1 MSGSDLVAAGSL
13 GMQIH
18 GETLPVE
25 GLLQIE
31 RDGGV
36 AFRFD
41 GTDPLLLRARIQT
54 IGERLL
60 AFCGRCDLPVEHEF
74 GDGLYIRRLLIPK
87 GTLIVGRVHKIG
99 CVNVVEQ
106 GDIAVLT
113 ESGAMRVR
121 TGFLVHS
128 PAGLQKLGYANE
140 DTVFTNIFSTNE
152 TDIETLEAMIVCD
165 THDQI
170 ELALED
176 SSMMIEEGA

>member
-18 GETLPVE
+18 GETLPMH
-25 GLLQIE
+25 GLLQVE
-31 RDGGV
+31 PDGGV
-36 AFRFD
+36 AFRYD
-41 GTDPLLLRARIQT
+41 DTDPLVLRARIQK

-60 AFCGRCDLPVEHEF
+60 ALCGRCDLPVEHEF

-87 GTLIVGRVHKIG
+87 GTLIVGRVHKAG
-99 CVNVVEQ
+99 CINVVEE

-128 PAGLQKLGYANE
+128 PAGLQKLGFANK
-140 DTVFTNIFSTNE
+140 DTVFTNIFSTDE
-152 TDIETLEAMIVCD
+152 TDIEKLESMIVSD
-165 THDQI
+165 MHDQI

-176 SSMMIEEGA
+176 SSMMITEGA